1 MITVKLF
8 AYFRDGRGKEV
19 EIDYREN
26 LTILD
31 IANELNI
38 EEHLLAITLING
50 KRYSL
55 DTVVEDG
62 KTVFLFPPV
71 GGG

>member
-1 MITVKLF
+1 MIKVKLF

-19 EIDYREN
+19 DIEYQEN

-31 IANELNI
+31 IANQLNL

-55 DTVVEDG
+55 DTVVEDE
-62 KTVFLFPPV
+62 KTVYLFPPV

>member
-1 MITVKLF
+1 MIKVKLF

-19 EIDYREN
+19 EIEYQEN

-31 IANELNI
+31 IANQLNL

-62 KTVFLFPPV
+62 KTLYLFPPV